1 MANTL
6 LNIARAFIN
15 QANTGDVKG
24 AVASRG
30 QTNANAHERNVK
42 VGNTESRGRK
52 EEEIGRP

>member
-1 MANTL
+1 MANML

-30 QTNANAHERNVK
+30 QANANAHERNVK
-42 VGNTESRGRK
+42 VGNTENRGGK

>member
-1 MANTL
+1 MANML

-30 QTNANAHERNVK
+30 QANANAHENIK
-42 VGNTESRGRK
+42 VGNIESRGGK